1 MQVKTYFRYLKI
13 LTKITKHIF
22 NSCMEA
28 ISFAQEIV
36 TVVLLV
42 AFIIS
47 LGLAGYF
54 FIRYA
59 RFPLIKCERQSFFPA
74 AV

>member
-1 MQVKTYFRYLKI
+1 
-13 LTKITKHIF
+13 
-22 NSCMEA
+22 MEA